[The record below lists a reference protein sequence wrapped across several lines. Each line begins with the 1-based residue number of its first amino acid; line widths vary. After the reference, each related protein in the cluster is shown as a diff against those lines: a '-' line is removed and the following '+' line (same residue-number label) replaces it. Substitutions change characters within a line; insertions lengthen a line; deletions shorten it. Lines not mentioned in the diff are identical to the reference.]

1 MITVEAQL
9 SYDKLLEAVS
19 QLSATD
25 LEKFQAQIIKLRAN
39 KRDQSLPQQEAALLL
54 KINNLISPKNDIRY
68 QTLIAKRQNE
78 DLTEAEYQD
87 LLRLADQYEQQDFKR
102 IRYLHKLAI
111 LRGISLTELMDR
123 LEIP

>member
-39 KRDQSLPQQEAALLL
+39 KRDQSLPQQEAALLF
-54 KINNLISPKNDIRY
+54 KINNLVSPKSDIYY

-78 DLTEAEYQD
+78 NLTEAEYQD

-123 LEIP
+123 LEIS